1 MSARPAPIKGYRCA
15 RCMRVSVEPTDIA
28 EQFCGNCRIQHSGEI
43 VVANWTDPWDEGALP
58 VLRLP
63 RIGCSVVTH
72 AALGWCA
79 NCPRVNLSTEALGW
93 RYHASKAM
101 IPGYHGA
108 IAMTAEIDSRTGAAG
123 DGR

>member
-1 MSARPAPIKGYRCA
+1 MSARPDPVKGFRCG
-15 RCMRVSVEPTDIA
+15 RCMRVSVEPAHIA
-28 EQFCGNCRIQHSGEI
+28 EQFCGHCDLRHSGDI
-43 VVANWTDPWDEGALP
+43 VVANWTDPWDEGRLP

-63 RIGCSVVTH
+63 RLGCSVVTH

-79 NCPRVNLSTEALGW
+79 SCPRVNLSTEALGW
-93 RYHASKAM
+93 RYHASQAM

-108 IAMTAEIDSRTGAAG
+108 VVMTAYNESRTGTVG